1 MYIGRRVIHLSLKIN
16 QNLENEIEI
25 IAKKLGFDIEYI
37 EFVKEQVGN
46 IFRVVLDKKD
56 SKVSIDDCENVSH
69 EIEDV
74 VDKMIKD
81 EYILEVSSPGVE
93 RQLKNVK
100 LFKKYVGS
108 EIFIK
113 LYKKSAYGKEF
124 NAILN
129 SVNEEDNSINVS
141 VSGKDVEL
149 ELTKIASAHTVYDFS
164 SKLKENS
171 DSVNIN
177 ELKKF

>member
-1 MYIGRRVIHLSLKIN
+1 MSLKISK
-16 QNLENEIEI
+16 NLENEIEI

-46 IFRVVLDKKD
+46 VFRVVLDKKD
-56 SKVSIDDCENVSH
+56 STVSIDDCEIVSH
-69 EIEDV
+69 AIEDT
-74 VDKMIKD
+74 VDKIIKD
-81 EYILEVSSPGVE
+81 EYTLEVSSPGVE
-93 RQLKNVK
+93 RQLKNIK

-113 LYKKSAYGKEF
+113 LYKKGEYGKEF

-129 SVNEEDNSINVS
+129 SVNEEGNNINVS
-141 VSGKDVEL
+141 VASKNVVI

-164 SKLKENS
+164 NKLKENS